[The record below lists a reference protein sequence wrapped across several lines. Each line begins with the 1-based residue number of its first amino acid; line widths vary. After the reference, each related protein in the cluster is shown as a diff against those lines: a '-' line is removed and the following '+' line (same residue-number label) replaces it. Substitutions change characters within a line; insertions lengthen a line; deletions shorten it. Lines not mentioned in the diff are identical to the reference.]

1 MIFSVGA
8 IHELPQSVCYR
19 RFNGWGVDAIT
30 NRNRIESA
38 RCMGDIRFAVSL
50 YSDVASQRFG
60 SINQLSCFICNFC
73 LQPTLKYDGKRR

>member
-30 NRNRIESA
+30 NRIESA
-38 RCMGDIRFAVSL
+38 WCMGDIRFAVSL

-60 SINQLSCFICNFC
+60 SITSYPASSATFA
-73 LQPTLKYDGKRR
+73 YSRR